1 MSGSQQQDC
10 RKRALTNPPGKGP
23 GAQDPRFC
31 PTSWSLAGSTS
42 LQQGHWGMQSFWRG
56 SSGGGRSDSTGSDCS
71 GQGGRQA
78 HVCQMRAGCPLLCQ
92 WVLFPGILRSVYYV
106 ISPLSKRE

>member
-1 MSGSQQQDC
+1 MSGSQQRDC

-42 LQQGHWGMQSFWRG
+42 LQQGHGACRA
-56 SSGGGRSDSTGSDCS
+56 SGGAAVVEVGVT
-71 GQGGRQA
+71 
-78 HVCQMRAGCPLLCQ
+78 
-92 WVLFPGILRSVYYV
+92 VLGVTV
-106 ISPLSKRE
+106 VAREADKPMSAR